1 MFTFDDNNAL
11 IANQKWMIQ
20 TPQKQPITNYPEMST
35 NYCEGVTTTEQN
47 DKIYLM
53 NMELSKFQ
61 NSNVTH
67 SGSFAPMITNI
78 IEDKENF
85 ISSFDLENSSSN
97 NKNNNN
103 NDHMSNDSY
112 ITLKDL
118 NVTPIQETHSVHK
131 INTNEDELQCT
142 PISTICN
149 YYLQSETN
157 TQKSV
162 NKTKEMLYM
171 NSNTHEHD
179 SSDKKHNVMMK
190 YLTVNKKIN
199 FNNTYNTH
207 DTYFAMEGDNN
218 NNTQGNRSNKGNNI
232 KIVRIT
238 SRAVSNHCKGS
249 NNKHAKHGMCN
260 NNSKERNKQ
269 NAIYKSEIKFSFETK
284 TNINTIN
291 NNNVYNNNNKKI
303 VIPKKIQL
311 LKPRSA
317 SETKKTKKQ
326 PNQIQIQQQR
336 SNSLS
341 SNNKYN
347 TSHYTHN
354 SNNNNTNTNNKAIS
368 TKAVYSL
375 KHKQSISS
383 IKQSKTTNTQFIKD
397 ILHTIQQRNS
407 LSKHKSSSKD
417 TNTNTKPPSTTARRS
432 SKLSIPISTPNS
444 KPTHI
449 TYTPYTTTINLTTE
463 QSIPNTNPTRMITH
477 NIPSSNSSRKSNN
490 QYTKLNPKSKSQSR
504 QCSGKPLHRYSLKQ
518 TRTNNIIPCFSTT
531 KKQTSFIKK
540 YQTEV
545 KSQLTKVKHEHTEL
559 HNSTIN
565 TSKHNSHVKDNS
577 MSNRQQCLSPYNN
590 NNNITLNQTQ
600 STRHSTKPC
609 NTDICETI
617 PTSKG
622 VKRLL
627 HNNNNKYKLKSKTK
641 AKIVNVS
648 AIQHDNNNNNN
659 KRALSASKSK
669 QIES

>member
-1 MFTFDDNNAL
+1 M
-11 IANQKWMIQ
+11 
-20 TPQKQPITNYPEMST
+20 
-35 NYCEGVTTTEQN
+35 
-47 DKIYLM
+47 
-53 NMELSKFQ
+53 
-61 NSNVTH
+61 
-67 SGSFAPMITNI
+67 
-78 IEDKENF
+78 
-85 ISSFDLENSSSN
+85 
-97 NKNNNN
+97 
-103 NDHMSNDSY
+103 
-112 ITLKDL
+112 KDL

-131 INTNEDELQCT
+131 INNNEDELQCT

-199 FNNTYNTH
+199 FNNTYNQR
-207 DTYFAMEGDNN
+207 DTYFAMESDNN
-218 NNTQGNRSNKGNNI
+218 NNTQGNKSNKGNNI

-249 NNKHAKHGMCN
+249 NNKHTKHGVCG
-260 NNSKERNKQ
+260 NSKERNGNKQ
-269 NAIYKSEIKFSFETK
+269 NAFYKSEIKFSFETK

-291 NNNVYNNNNKKI
+291 NNVYSNNNKKI

-326 PNQIQIQQQR
+326 SNQIQIQQQR

-347 TSHYTHN
+347 TSHYTYN
-354 SNNNNTNTNNKAIS
+354 SNNNNTNNKVAT

-407 LSKHKSSSKD
+407 LSQHKSSS
-417 TNTNTKPPSTTARRS
+417 NTNTKPPSTTARRS

-477 NIPSSNSSRKSNN
+477 NIPSSNSSRKSNT

-518 TRTNNIIPCFSTT
+518 TRTNNIIPCLSTT

-545 KSQLTKVKHEHTEL
+545 KSQLTKVKHEHAEL

-577 MSNRQQCLSPYNN
+577 MSNKQQCLSPY

-641 AKIVNVS
+641 AKIVNVC
-648 AIQHDNNNNNN
+648 AIQHDNNN

>member
-11 IANQKWMIQ
+11 TANQKWTIQ
-20 TPQKQPITNYPEMST
+20 TPQKQTLTNYPEMST

-78 IEDKENF
+78 IEDKDNF

-97 NKNNNN
+97 KNNNN
-103 NDHMSNDSY
+103 HTINDSY

-118 NVTPIQETHSVHK
+118 NVTPIQETHSVNK
-131 INTNEDELQCT
+131 INNNEDELQCT

-171 NSNTHEHD
+171 NSNNTNEQE
-179 SSDKKHNVMMK
+179 SFDKKSNLMK

-199 FNNTYNTH
+199 FNNTYNQN
-207 DTYFAMEGDNN
+207 DTYFAMHANH
-218 NNTQGNRSNKGNNI
+218 NNTQGNRNNI
-232 KIVRIT
+232 KILKIT

-249 NNKHAKHGMCN
+249 NKQAKRGMCG
-260 NNSKERNKQ
+260 NSNNKQ
-269 NAIYKSEIKFSFETK
+269 NAFYKSEIKFSFETK
-284 TNINTIN
+284 ANINTITIN
-291 NNNVYNNNNKKI
+291 NNNKYTNNKKI

-326 PNQIQIQQQR
+326 PNQIQQQQQR

-347 TSHYTHN
+347 TSHYTH
-354 SNNNNTNTNNKAIS
+354 SNYTNKLTN
-368 TKAVYSL
+368 KAVYSL

-383 IKQSKTTNTQFIKD
+383 VKSNKNANTQFIKD
-397 ILHTIQQRNS
+397 ILQTIQQRNS
-407 LSKHKSSSKD
+407 LSQHKSVSKD
-417 TNTNTKPPSTTARRS
+417 NKPPSTTARRS
-432 SKLSIPISTPNS
+432 SKISIPISTPNN

-449 TYTPYTTTINLTTE
+449 TYTPYTTTINLITE
-463 QSIPNTNPTRMITH
+463 QSIPNTNPTRMMH
-477 NIPSSNSSRKSNN
+477 NIPSSNSSRKSNS

-504 QCSGKPLHRYSLKQ
+504 QSSRKPLHRYSLKQ
-518 TRTNNIIPCFSTT
+518 TRTNNIIPCLSTT

-545 KSQLTKVKHEHTEL
+545 KSQFTKTKHEHTEL
-559 HNSTIN
+559 HNSTV
-565 TSKHNSHVKDNS
+565 KHNSHVKDNS
-577 MSNRQQCLSPYNN
+577 ISNRKQCLSPHNA
-590 NNNITLNQTQ
+590 TLNQTQ
-600 STRHSTKPC
+600 STRQSTKPC

-627 HNNNNKYKLKSKTK
+627 HNNKYKLKPKTK
-641 AKIVNVS
+641 AKIVNVC
-648 AIQHDNNNNNN
+648 AIEHGGN

-669 QIES
+669 QTNLQIES